1 MPASVPFVPM
11 MSAAELKDR
20 MMADTPTTPASPS
33 PTGGDGQPRQR
44 AVPMMVK
51 AQYVKD
57 LSFENPRAPNP
68 LPSGQQPQMKVE
80 IDLAT
85 TSKSGDDYEVVLSLT
100 VTATHQGETLFI
112 VEVHYGGLISVSGL
126 PDHLRDALLWIEG
139 GRLLF
144 PFARAV
150 IANATRDGGLPPV
163 LLAPVDFMTLYQQ
176 KTGKS
181 PFPQTAASAPVGT
194 A

>member
-1 MPASVPFVPM
+1 
-11 MSAAELKDR
+11 
-20 MMADTPTTPASPS
+20 MADTPSTPASPNPAS
-33 PTGGDGQPRQR
+33 GADGQPRQQR

-57 LSFENPRAPNP
+57 LSFENPRAPSP
-68 LPSGQQPQMKVE
+68 LPAGQQPAMKVE
-80 IDLAT
+80 IDLT
-85 TSKSGDDYEVVLSLT
+85 TSAKGGDDHEVVLSLT
-100 VTATHQGETLFI
+100 VSASHNGETLFI
-112 VEVHYGGLISVSGL
+112 VEVQYGGLITISGV
-126 PDHLRDALLWIEG
+126 PDALRDALLWIEG

-144 PFARAV
+144 PFARAI

-163 LLAPVDFMTLYQQ
+163 LLSPVGFMALYQQ

-181 PFPQTAASAPVGT
+181 PFPQQPAAGTPTVSSTPVGT

>member
-1 MPASVPFVPM
+1 
-11 MSAAELKDR
+11 
-20 MMADTPTTPASPS
+20 MADTPSPTAPNSGATPAGNAQARPA
-33 PTGGDGQPRQR
+33 PR
-44 AVPMMVK
+44 AVPMVIK

-68 LPSGQQPQMKVE
+68 LPQGQQPTMKVE
-80 IDLAT
+80 LDVAT
-85 TSKSGDDYEVVLSLT
+85 SSKGGDDYETVLSIT
-100 VTATHQGETLFI
+100 VSASHNDDTLFI
-112 VEVHYGGLISVSGL
+112 VEVQFAGLITVQIQ
-126 PDHLRDALLWIEG
+126 DAAMRDTLLWIEG

-144 PFARAV
+144 PFARAI

-163 LLAPVDFMTLYQQ
+163 LLAPVDFMSLYQQ

-181 PFPQTAASAPVGT
+181 PFPQQQAPAAPVGT

>member
-1 MPASVPFVPM
+1 
-11 MSAAELKDR
+11 
-20 MMADTPTTPASPS
+20 MADTPTPPASPS
-33 PTGGDGQPRQR
+33 PSPAGGDGQPRQR

-68 LPSGQQPQMKVE
+68 LPAGVQPTMKVE
-80 IDLAT
+80 IDLST
-85 TSKSGDDYEVVLSLT
+85 TPKGGDDHEVVLSLT

-112 VEVHYGGLISVSGL
+112 VEVHYAGLIAISGL
-126 PDHLRDALLWIEG
+126 PDNLRDTLLWIEG

-163 LLAPVDFMTLYQQ
+163 LLAPVDFMALYQQ
-176 KTGKS
+176 KTGRS
-181 PFPQTAASAPVGT
+181 PFPQVQQQAAPTGTPAGT

>member
-1 MPASVPFVPM
+1 
-11 MSAAELKDR
+11 
-20 MMADTPTTPASPS
+20 MMADTPTPPASAGQS
-33 PTGGDGQPRQR
+33 PAAGDGQPRQR

-68 LPSGQQPQMKVE
+68 LPVGQQPTMKVE
-80 IDLAT
+80 IDLSTAP
-85 TSKSGDDYEVVLSLT
+85 KGGDDYEVVLSLT
-100 VTATHQGETLFI
+100 VTATHQAETLFI
-112 VEVHYGGLISVSGL
+112 VEVQYAGLIGISGL
-126 PDHLRDALLWIEG
+126 TDQLRDTLLWIEG

-163 LLAPVDFMTLYQQ
+163 LLAPVDFMALYQQ
-176 KTGKS
+176 KTGRS
-181 PFPQTAASAPVGT
+181 PFPQQQAAATPVGT